1 MLCIGLKICANL
13 DWNPCHAMYQ
23 AVVRTQQVAA
33 INTGTDSDG
42 GGSGDGGG
50 RNGHDD
56 GGDNDGD
63 GADSDNSCSSHSNAA
78 GFSHSP
84 DALD

>member
-50 RNGHDD
+50 GAD
-56 GGDNDGD
+56 GGGGGGD
-63 GADSDNSCSSHSNAA
+63 GSDGGGS
-78 GFSHSP
+78 GG
-84 DALD
+84 DGV